1 MKAVVFDKHGPPE
14 ALEIVDLAE
23 PHPAPGQVRVRV
35 RAVGIQPFD
44 IGVRRGSLDV
54 PVHFPQQLGN
64 EFSGVVD
71 ELGDGVGDWSE
82 GAAVLGWANMASLAE
97 YVVTGRDAIVRK
109 PADMPWEVAG
119 GLGASGQT
127 AYTALRELNVR
138 SGDTVLI
145 HAAAGGVGTVAVQLA
160 RAWGAVVIGT
170 ASAANH
176 AYVASLGATPVAYG
190 DGLVERVRAAALNG
204 VQAALDAHGGQ
215 ALRDSI
221 TLVRDKNR
229 IATLVDHD
237 LAGELGV
244 RGVRAQRR
252 AAQLSELVTLYQKG
266 ALRILIRAT
275 FPLEK
280 IVDAHRAVETGHGR
294 GKVVVVLEGGRL
306 AEAASALA
314 PLRTAR
320 TKPPA

>member
-1 MKAVVFDKHGPPE
+1 
-14 ALEIVDLAE
+14 
-23 PHPAPGQVRVRV
+23 
-35 RAVGIQPFD
+35 
-44 IGVRRGSLDV
+44 
-54 PVHFPQQLGN
+54 
-64 EFSGVVD
+64 
-71 ELGDGVGDWSE
+71 
-82 GAAVLGWANMASLAE
+82 
-97 YVVTGRDAIVRK
+97 
-109 PADMPWEVAG
+109 
-119 GLGASGQT
+119 
-127 AYTALRELNVR
+127 
-138 SGDTVLI
+138 
-145 HAAAGGVGTVAVQLA
+145 
-160 RAWGAVVIGT
+160 
-170 ASAANH
+170 
-176 AYVASLGATPVAYG
+176 
-190 DGLVERVRAAALNG
+190 
-204 VQAALDAHGGQ
+204 
-215 ALRDSI
+215 LRDSI